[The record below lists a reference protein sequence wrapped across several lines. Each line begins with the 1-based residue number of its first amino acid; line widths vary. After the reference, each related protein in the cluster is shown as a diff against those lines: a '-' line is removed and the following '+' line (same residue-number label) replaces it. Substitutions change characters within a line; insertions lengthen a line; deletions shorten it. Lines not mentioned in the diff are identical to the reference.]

1 MVTPPRHW
9 LECQRTVRFG
19 ETDAAGVMHFHHLL
33 RWCHE
38 AYEESLEAF
47 GVPTAAVF
55 ANRDAAFPII
65 HCEAD
70 YRQPLRCGDRLVIH
84 LKPRMDSA
92 ETGVFSVGNT
102 FTRNGEVVATASTQH
117 VCIHR
122 YPERRRQPLFDSN
135 DPNNPATKPI
145 YDWLMASDPALAATG
160 DAGSR
165 P

>member
-47 GVPTAAVF
+47 GVTTAAVF
-55 ANRDAAFPII
+55 ANPDAAFPINR
-65 HCEAD
+65 CTAD
-70 YRQPLRCGDRLVIH
+70 YYQPLCCGDRLVIH
-84 LKPRMDSA
+84 VRPRMDRR
-92 ETGVFSVGNT
+92 EKGVFSVRNA
-102 FTRNGEVVATASTQH
+102 FTRNGGVVAIASTRH
-117 VCIHR
+117 VCID
-122 YPERRRQPLFDSN
+122 PATRRRQNLSD
-135 DPNNPATKPI
+135 AGPI
-145 YDWLMASDPALAATG
+145 YDWLMASDPALDATG
-160 DAGSR
+160 GARSR